1 MSNGKAGRPKDPYT
15 YQIIEA
21 LHEKFPKFTR
31 SQMSQIRNPAYG
43 LQMAQEAV
51 SVLEANGILPPNKN
65 KKQSVKKIP
74 QRKKQNRFTVRL
86 NDTQKVRFFQNDFT
100 DAFFE
105 RRSVV
110 PVRQKVEAI
119 VKRETGLHAA
129 V

>member
-86 NDTQKVRFFQNDFT
+86 NDTQKVRFI
-100 DAFFE
+100 
-105 RRSVV
+105 
-110 PVRQKVEAI
+110 QKMKESGCKTVQEYLEQLI
-119 VKRETGLHAA
+119 EKENENGKGKSEG
-129 V
+129 